1 MHEKIYGIH
10 KGHIEKFISRIRED
24 LYAETVP
31 LQAEYAVSREPV
43 KFRDRRKLRYKKIG
57 EGELWGHEWESAWF
71 HMQGVVP
78 KAWKGR
84 EIALHLNLS
93 GESMLFD
100 AQGVPV
106 YAFSAGSAF
115 DTLFVRERYVFPKTA
130 EGGSIWTSGW
140 KRRQIFCSA
149 SIWTRNRART
159 PPARTGI
166 SRHMRIPCVWPSSTG
181 RSGSF

>member
-115 DTLFVRERYVFPKTA
+115 DTLFA
-130 EGGSIWTSGW
+130 EGQRRFAARPPFLGGPFAGDNIAPGETFCKLPRSVNASGLG
-140 KRRQIFCSA
+140 KAF
-149 SIWTRNRART
+149 
-159 PPARTGI
+159 PAHRCIREDGKFT
-166 SRHMRIPCVWPSSTG
+166 V
-181 RSGSF
+181 